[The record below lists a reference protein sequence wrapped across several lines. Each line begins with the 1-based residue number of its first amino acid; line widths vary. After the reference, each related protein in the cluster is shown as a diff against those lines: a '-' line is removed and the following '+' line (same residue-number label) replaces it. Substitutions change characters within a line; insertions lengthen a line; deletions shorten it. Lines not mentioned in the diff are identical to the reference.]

1 MIFKEDSRIVL
12 ASCYGI
18 KSIFLTENMSENAES
33 VYLGIPTRSD
43 NSRMHRS
50 NRKGVSITFLFGSL
64 NMRGSAATRL
74 HRAVLHKLLRRVVIA
89 SIVGVCG
96 SFGKG

>member
-1 MIFKEDSRIVL
+1 MQNLSTLVFQPAATTVECT
-12 ASCYGI
+12 AA
-18 KSIFLTENMSENAES
+18 TERWF
-33 VYLGIPTRSD
+33 P
-43 NSRMHRS
+43 
-50 NRKGVSITFLFGSL
+50 ITFPFGSL

-89 SIVGVCG
+89 SIVVVCG